1 MKAESFAMITFTPP
15 STYITIRYAYQ
26 YSYDDQLQV
35 SHLPEQ
41 DHPMEVSEEL
51 DACRWLY
58 NRLLQDLNDALEKGI
73 KLKTYDTQ
81 NMIPSLKLEN
91 PKLNLVYSKVLQMVN
106 YTRWSNFKGLAAS
119 KKNGR
124 KIGHVRFKGY
134 GWYNT
139 MNYNQ
144 SGFKIDQDHGILH
157 LSKIGDMRIKIY
169 RKIEGCIKAVIIKR
183 EGERWFAIVQAD
195 QEPQPLPETEEAVG
209 LDVGLTSFVV
219 DSEGNEIENPR
230 CAEQS
235 EDKLARLQRRLAGAV
250 RGSNNY
256 GAIKDKIA
264 KLHKRINCQRDDFLH
279 KLSRM
284 YVNNFDLICVEDL
297 DVIGLKEKG
306 HNNGM
311 HRSIHDASWSKFIFM
326 LSYKAQSAGR
336 KLIKIDP
343 RNTTQRC
350 SACGSIVKKELSDRV
365 HECPYCGLSCNRD
378 YNASKN
384 ILIAGME
391 QPVAPIES
399 KPLHHISVMPG
410 FGDEVG
416 SRVLQDAVVHE
427 KNK

>member
-1 MKAESFAMITFTPP
+1 MISYKYPIFPDKITQQKLAEA
-15 STYITIRYAYQ
+15 
-26 YSYDDQLQV
+26 
-35 SHLPEQ
+35 
-41 DHPMEVSEEL
+41 L

-58 NRLLQDLNDALEKGI
+58 NNLLEKMNEAREKGI
-73 KLKTYDTQ
+73 TLKTYDTQ

-106 YTRWSNFKGLAAS
+106 HTLWSNIKGLAAS

-124 KIGHVRFKGY
+124 KIGHVRFKGF

-139 MNYNQ
+139 LNYNQ
-144 SGFKIDQDHGILH
+144 SGFKIDQDRSLLH
-157 LSKIGDMRIKIY
+157 LSKIGDMQIKLY
-169 RKIEGCIKAVIIKR
+169 REIEGCIKAVIIKR
-183 EGERWFAIVQAD
+183 EDKRWFAIVQAD
-195 QEPQPLPETEEAVG
+195 QEPQVLPETGEAIG

-219 DSEGNEIENPR
+219 DSEGSEIENPR

-235 EDKLARLQRRLAGAV
+235 ADKLAKLQGTLARAV
-250 RGSNNY
+250 NGSNNY
-256 GAIKDKIA
+256 KAIKDKIA

-284 YVNNFDLICVEDL
+284 YVNNFDIICVEDL
-297 DVIGLKEKG
+297 DVKGLKEKS

-336 KLIKIDP
+336 KLIKVDP
-343 RNTTQRC
+343 KNTTQRC

-365 HECPYCGLSCNRD
+365 HECPYCGISCNRD
-378 YNASKN
+378 YNASRN
-384 ILIAGME
+384 ILLTGME

-399 KPLHHISVMPG
+399 KPLHHISV
-410 FGDEVG
+410 VQ
-416 SRVLQDAVVHE
+416 VLAME
-427 KNK
+427 WEAAPFRTR